1 MSNPWLFLRRFVTC
15 PRAVGSVLPSSRYL
29 VKSMVTGINWNTVG
43 SVAEL
48 GAGTGVITDAIDHS
62 RSGQSRFLCFERDE
76 DMRRDPEDRYRSVT
90 VCDDAFALR
99 STLQKEQLPGLD
111 CVVSGLPLFN
121 FPDAVRR
128 SLLVDIH
135 RSLNPGGVFVAFQY
149 TRLIKPFLVSI
160 YDDMETQFV
169 WANLPPAFVYLCKK
183 PA

>member
-1 MSNPWLFLRRFVTC
+1 MSNPWLFLRRFMIC
-15 PRAVGSVLPSSRYL
+15 PKAVGSVLPSSRYL
-29 VKSMVTGINWNTVG
+29 VNSMVAGINWKTVG
-43 SVAEL
+43 TVAEL
-48 GAGTGVITDAIDHS
+48 GAGTGVITNAIDDS
-62 RSGQSRFLCFERDE
+62 RAGESRFLCFERDE
-76 DMRRDPEDRYRSVT
+76 DMRRELRDRYRSVT
-90 VCDDAFALR
+90 FCEDAFALR
-99 STLQKEQLPGLD
+99 STLEKEQVPGLD

-121 FPDAVRR
+121 FPDQLRR

-149 TRLIKPFLVSI
+149 TRQIKPFLVSI